1 MARTSVLHSR
11 FDRIDGKSRA
21 YYGLFQLVSHFPFV
35 RLASNTLGDA
45 WWKIGL
51 VRRERDVICVSRI
64 GAAVCGCYLAQPD
77 VQNVADEVRD
87 DRRARS
93 TLGQTIL
100 IAGYLGQYGGNRCMQ
115 HEVDI
120 LDEKAPDSTKIDGRK
135 EVLEIN
141 VEHVSSLSM
150 FYGVIDDRV
159 TSLKSVCQ
167 IIVSLAISVDFFNA
181 ILQKIA

>member
-1 MARTSVLHSR
+1 
-11 FDRIDGKSRA
+11 
-21 YYGLFQLVSHFPFV
+21 
-35 RLASNTLGDA
+35 
-45 WWKIGL
+45 
-51 VRRERDVICVSRI
+51 
-64 GAAVCGCYLAQPD
+64 
-77 VQNVADEVRD
+77 VADEVRD

-100 IAGYLGQYGGNRCMQ
+100 VAGYLGQYGGNHGMQ

-135 EVLEIN
+135 EILEIN

-150 FYGVIDDRV
+150 FYGVMDDRV

-167 IIVSLAISVDFFNA
+167 IIFPLAVSVDFFNA